1 MIERA
6 GGHGSMPFGKGQ
18 VVNPFHR
25 LHRED

>member
-6 GGHGSMPFGKGQ
+6 GGPGSMPFGKGH

-25 LHRED
+25 LNNEA